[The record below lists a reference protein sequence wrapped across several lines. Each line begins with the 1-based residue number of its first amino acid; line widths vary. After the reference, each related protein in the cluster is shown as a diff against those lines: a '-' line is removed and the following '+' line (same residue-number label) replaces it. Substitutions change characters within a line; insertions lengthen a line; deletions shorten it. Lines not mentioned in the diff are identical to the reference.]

1 MKSNTP
7 DNNKNNNNKFI
18 FNFFKFRRL
27 DKFILCIAISVSILV
42 AILSAVLLSSFS
54 DKIINTGTKITSSYI
69 ADETFNAMFQVMKR
83 GWNEKQV
90 LGFIKAL
97 KKSSNSEKMI
107 NVVIFRGNIVSKQF
121 GKISQPEENSVVKK
135 SFLTGLPSYKKING
149 LSIYAY
155 PLKDKESCLKCHTM
169 AKAGDVNGVTE
180 VSFNPAYL
188 TQKFKNY
195 YYALL
200 LLIFLLPITGGAFVA
215 FILRKSV
222 KNGINSINKEVNN
235 INTVRDLKML
245 ESNLADLKF
254 DEFNSVYQ
262 GILRLSS
269 KLREV
274 AIDKDILEFE
284 TKLLERFIITSEVV
298 RDWKEHVFNLLI
310 EMNNI
315 IKVYNVFSIFVQDE
329 DLIELEV
336 FWRGEPSG
344 KTKKMFDEMINK
356 SIYYDNSNIFLKDIK
371 NITITHNIADKKI
384 KLAELTAEDILLR
397 TKKVILDAPHIGGIV
412 GIGVQSEESL
422 DSTRELVINSVLT
435 TLLNVIGS
443 IKAIYKYTKD
453 LEYYAT
459 RDGLTGLYNQRVF
472 NEFLHY
478 ETERANRNN
487 SIFSLLFIDLD
498 NFKFVNDMY
507 GHNFGDKM
515 LQNIGEVLNKLK
527 RSEDILARYGGDEF
541 AIILPGAGIEQAY
554 MIAERIREKIGLMQ
568 MNDPEHKKSVGIT
581 VSIGVT
587 SYPMS
592 AGTEK
597 DIFMLTDNMMYKA
610 KAKGKDQVYAAQEED
625 MIAMYHEVREKS
637 NIVIDALNKNDVIIP
652 YFQPIIGLKDNEILA
667 NELLMRINYEGTI
680 LSAGEFIEVAEAIGV
695 AHKLDLMLMEKAFKM
710 MQESNFKGFLFV
722 NLSPKS
728 LIISE
733 FIKNVKDIILKYDI
747 NPDKIVF
754 ELTERETIKNIT
766 LLEKF
771 VTNLKYEG
779 FRFAVDDF
787 GSGFSSFLY
796 IKHFPVDFI
805 KIDGEFIR
813 SIMSDKI
820 DRAFVISSVSIAKEV
835 GIKTIAEFI
844 ETDEILQEIKKL
856 GVDYGQGFFLAKPSP
871 ELKS

>member
-1 MKSNTP
+1 
-7 DNNKNNNNKFI
+7 
-18 FNFFKFRRL
+18 
-27 DKFILCIAISVSILV
+27 
-42 AILSAVLLSSFS
+42 
-54 DKIINTGTKITSSYI
+54 
-69 ADETFNAMFQVMKR
+69 
-83 GWNEKQV
+83 
-90 LGFIKAL
+90 
-97 KKSSNSEKMI
+97 
-107 NVVIFRGNIVSKQF
+107 
-121 GKISQPEENSVVKK
+121 
-135 SFLTGLPSYKKING
+135 
-149 LSIYAY
+149 
-155 PLKDKESCLKCHTM
+155 
-169 AKAGDVNGVTE
+169 
-180 VSFNPAYL
+180 
-188 TQKFKNY
+188 
-195 YYALL
+195 
-200 LLIFLLPITGGAFVA
+200 
-215 FILRKSV
+215 
-222 KNGINSINKEVNN
+222 
-235 INTVRDLKML
+235 
-245 ESNLADLKF
+245 
-254 DEFNSVYQ
+254 
-262 GILRLSS
+262 
-269 KLREV
+269 
-274 AIDKDILEFE
+274 
-284 TKLLERFIITSEVV
+284 LLERFIITSEVV
-298 RDWKEHVFNLLI
+298 KDWKEHVFNLLI

-336 FWRGEPSG
+336 FWRGEPPE
-344 KTKKMFDEMINK
+344 KTKKMFDKMINK
-356 SIYYDNSNIFLKDIK
+356 SVYYDNSNSFLKDIK
-371 NITITHNIADKKI
+371 NIIITHNIADKKI
-384 KLAELTAEDILLR
+384 KLPELTADDILVR
-397 TKKVILDAPHIGGIV
+397 TKKIILDTPHIGGIV

-515 LQNIGEVLNKLK
+515 LQNTGEVLNKLK

-554 MIAERIREKIGLMQ
+554 MIAERIREKIGIMQ
-568 MNDPEHKKSVGIT
+568 INNSEHKKYVGIT
-581 VSIGVT
+581 ASIGVT
-587 SYPMS
+587 SYPIS

-610 KAKGKDQVYAAQEED
+610 KAKGKDQVYVAQEED
-625 MIAMYHEVREKS
+625 MIAMYYEVRDKS

-652 YFQPIIGLKDNEILA
+652 YFQPIIGLKDNNILA

-680 LSAGEFIEVAEAIGV
+680 LSAGEFIEVAEAIGI

-710 MQESNFKGFLFV
+710 MKESNFQGFLFV

>member
-7 DNNKNNNNKFI
+7 DNNNSDNKFT

-27 DKFILCIAISVSILV
+27 DKFILSIAISVSILV
-42 AILSAVLLSSFS
+42 AVLSAVLLSSFS
-54 DKIINTGTKITSSYI
+54 NKIINTGTKITSSYI

-107 NVVIFRGNIVSKQF
+107 NVVIFRGRIVSKQF

-135 SFLTGLPSYKKING
+135 SFLTGLPSYKNING
-149 LSIYAY
+149 LSVYAY
-155 PLKDKESCLKCHTM
+155 PLKDKKSCLKCHTM

-180 VSFNPAYL
+180 VSFNPVYL

-200 LLIFLLPITGGAFVA
+200 LLIFLLPIAGGAFVA

-222 KNGINSINKEVNN
+222 KNGIDSINEEVEN

-245 ESNLADLKF
+245 ESNLTGLKF

-336 FWRGEPSG
+336 FWRGKPSE

-356 SIYYDNSNIFLKDIK
+356 SIYYDNSNAFLKDIK
-371 NITITHNIADKKI
+371 NIIITHNIADKKI

-568 MNDPEHKKSVGIT
+568 INDSEHKKSVGIT
-581 VSIGVT
+581 VSIGVA

-610 KAKGKDQVYAAQEED
+610 KTKGKDQVYAAQEED

-652 YFQPIIGLKDNEILA
+652 YFQPIIGLKDNEVLA

-695 AHKLDLMLMEKAFKM
+695 AHKLDLMLMEKAFKI

-805 KIDGEFIR
+805 KIDGEFVR

>member
-7 DNNKNNNNKFI
+7 DNNKNSNNKFI

-83 GWNEKQV
+83 GWDEKQV

-149 LSIYAY
+149 LSVYAY

-222 KNGINSINKEVNN
+222 KNGINSINKEVKN

-344 KTKKMFDEMINK
+344 KTKKMFDEMINE

-371 NITITHNIADKKI
+371 NIIITHNIADKKI

-695 AHKLDLMLMEKAFKM
+695 AHKLDIMLMEKAFKM

>member
-1 MKSNTP
+1 MKSNVP
-7 DNNKNNNNKFI
+7 DNNKNSNNKFT

-42 AILSAVLLSSFS
+42 AVLSAVLLSSFS
-54 DKIINTGTKITSSYI
+54 DKIINTGTRITSSYI
-69 ADETFNAMFQVMKR
+69 AHETFNAMFQVMKR

-90 LGFIKAL
+90 IGFIKAL

-107 NVVIFRGNIVSKQF
+107 NVVIFRGKIVSKQF

-149 LSIYAY
+149 LSVYAY

-169 AKAGDVNGVTE
+169 AKEGDVNGVTE

-215 FILRKSV
+215 FIVRKSV
-222 KNGINSINKEVNN
+222 KNGIGSINKEVEN
-235 INTVRDLKML
+235 INTVRDLTML
-245 ESNLADLKF
+245 KSNLADLKF

-336 FWRGEPSG
+336 FWRGEPSE

-371 NITITHNIADKKI
+371 NIIITHNIADKKI

-422 DSTRELVINSVLT
+422 DNTRELVINSVLT

-568 MNDPEHKKSVGIT
+568 MNDSEHKKSVGIT
-581 VSIGVT
+581 VSIGVA

-625 MIAMYHEVREKS
+625 MIAMYHEAREKS

-652 YFQPIIGLKDNEILA
+652 YFQPILGLKDGKILA

-856 GVDYGQGFFLAKPSP
+856 GVDYGQGFFLAKPAP

>member
-7 DNNKNNNNKFI
+7 DNNNSDNKFT

-42 AILSAVLLSSFS
+42 AVLSAVLLSSFS
-54 DKIINTGTKITSSYI
+54 DKIINTGTRITSSYI
-69 ADETFNAMFQVMKR
+69 AHETFNAMFQVMKR

-90 LGFIKAL
+90 IGFINAL

-121 GKISQPEENSVVKK
+121 GKISQPKENSVVKK

-149 LSIYAY
+149 LSVYAY
-155 PLKDKESCLKCHTM
+155 PLKDKKSCLKCHTM

-215 FILRKSV
+215 FIVRKSV
-222 KNGINSINKEVNN
+222 ENGIDSINKEVEK
-235 INTVRDLKML
+235 INTVRDLTML
-245 ESNLADLKF
+245 ESNLIDLKF
-254 DEFNSVYQ
+254 DEFNSVYK
-262 GILRLSS
+262 GIRRLSS

-336 FWRGEPSG
+336 FWRGEPSE

-371 NITITHNIADKKI
+371 NIIITHNIADKKI

-568 MNDPEHKKSVGIT
+568 IDGPEHKKYIRIT
-581 VSIGVT
+581 VSIGVA

-652 YFQPIIGLKDNEILA
+652 YFQPIIGLKDSKILA
-667 NELLMRINYEGTI
+667 NELLMRINYEGTM

-710 MQESNFKGFLFV
+710 MRESDFKGFLFV

-820 DRAFVISSVSIAKEV
+820 DRAFVVSSVSIAKEV

-856 GVDYGQGFFLAKPSP
+856 GVDYGQGFFLAKPAP